1 MPQALLQ
8 RGKGSGKL
16 PARAGCR
23 RTPCKRTY
31 PMAETSSPAALDRAL
46 LPARLVEG
54 YEAFLGGHFR
64 HEHERYRQLA
74 QRGQHPKIMLIG
86 CCDSRVSPE
95 VIFDALPGEIF
106 VVRNIANLV
115 PPYQPDFEHHGTS
128 AALEYA
134 ITILKVEHIVIM
146 GHASCG
152 GVRAYVEQAGDPT
165 RAAIAPGDFI
175 GQWISLIAPA
185 AAKLGPRSEPIE
197 IYAERLGHAAIIETL
212 ANLRSFPY
220 VRDGEKAGKLALH
233 GAYFG
238 VADGRLYALDEVTGT
253 FRHLAAK
260 AYADALAVP
269 RF

>member
-1 MPQALLQ
+1 
-8 RGKGSGKL
+8 
-16 PARAGCR
+16 
-23 RTPCKRTY
+23 
-31 PMAETSSPAALDRAL
+31 MAETFESSPADLDRAL

-64 HEHERYRQLA
+64 DEQERYRQLA
-74 QRGQHPKIMLIG
+74 KRGQSPKILLIG

-115 PPYQPDFEHHGTS
+115 PPYQPDAEHHGTS

-134 ITILKVEHIVIM
+134 VRILNVEHIVVM

-152 GVRAYVEQAGDPT
+152 GVRAYVEKLADP
-165 RAAIAPGDFI
+165 AHAPIAPGDFI
-175 GQWISLIAPA
+175 GRWISLLAPA
-185 AAKLGPRSEPIE
+185 AAKVGPRNEPVE
-197 IYAERLGHAAIIETL
+197 IYAERLGHAAIIDTL

-220 VRDGEKAGKLALH
+220 VRDGEQAGRLALH

-238 VADGRLYALDEVTGT
+238 VADGRLYGLDESTGT
-253 FRHLAAK
+253 FHHLAAK
-260 AYADALAVP
+260 TYAATVATP

>member
-1 MPQALLQ
+1 
-8 RGKGSGKL
+8 
-16 PARAGCR
+16 
-23 RTPCKRTY
+23 
-31 PMAETSSPAALDRAL
+31 MAETFDSSPAALDHAL

-64 HEHERYRQLA
+64 REQERYRQLA
-74 QRGQHPKIMLIG
+74 KRGQSPKILLIG

-115 PPYQPDFEHHGTS
+115 PPYEPDAEHHGTS

-134 ITILKVEHIVIM
+134 IRILNVEHIVIM
-146 GHASCG
+146 GHASCS
-152 GVRAYVEQAGDPT
+152 GVRAYVEQAADPSRT
-165 RAAIAPGDFI
+165 VLVPGDFI
-175 GQWISLIAPA
+175 GRWISLMAPA
-185 AAKLGPRSEPIE
+185 AAKLGPRTEPIE
-197 IYAERLGHAAIIETL
+197 IYAERLGRAAIIDTL

-220 VRDGEKAGKLALH
+220 VRDGEKAGRLALH

-238 VADGRLYALDEVTGT
+238 VADGRLHGLDEATGT
-253 FRHLAAK
+253 FHHVAAK
-260 AYADALAVP
+260 AHAAALASP